1 VSAEE
6 NRRQLEGGRA
16 FALAGLA
23 EYATGSIVSRTLR
36 QTGAGSLTCFAFEE
50 GQQLS
55 EHTSPFDAYVQV
67 LDGEAVLTIGGT
79 DVAARTGDIVLMPGG
94 VPHAVRGNGRFKMLL
109 TMYKS

>member
-1 VSAEE
+1 MTTDKARLQPAQASTLA
-6 NRRQLEGGRA
+6 
-16 FALAGLA
+16 ALT

-36 QTGAGSLTCFAFEE
+36 QSEAGSLTVFAFDE
-50 GQQLS
+50 GQRLS

-79 DVAARTGDIVLMPGG
+79 DVVTAAGQLTLMPGG

-109 TMYKS
+109 MMYKS